1 MPKIVAELT
10 IFQLKKLS
18 EGTHS
23 VGGAPGLKIRIT
35 PNNSYFFLRYTAP
48 NGKRR
53 DFTLGQYPLTSLAD
67 ARDKAR
73 DALRLIKQN
82 IDPIESRQA
91 ERQTKKASQADNQD
105 SSPCFE
111 KVALMWH
118 KERLEGGF
126 YNNDARA
133 GKTTENILRKHVF
146 PTLGSV
152 SVEKITPNKVLE
164 CLKPIWVKTNPTAR
178 KARTYISAVL
188 KFAIGKEFRKN
199 GYDSAALHGPLGT
212 LLDPLKNQIPKSKH
226 HAACAVDEI
235 PLLIKV
241 IHENYDSMS
250 ARACEFAILTA
261 ARSKAVRLATWD
273 EFNLEAGTW
282 QIPME
287 HDKDKSPDRNRTILL
302 SPQAVALL
310 KALPRDIYSSE
321 KHKLVFLNSQLRAF
335 SDTALLMFL
344 RGLHEKRLEQDG
356 IGWVDAVESKK
367 EGHPKVI
374 TLHGTARASF
384 RTWAKDDRFGNNR
397 KFDQEAVELC
407 LLHEKNNKVTD
418 QAGSGLGTAYDRAML
433 DNERRLIMDEWGTF
447 CYSQINKPNEKV
459 AEKN

>member
-82 IDPIESRQA
+82 IDPIDSRQA

-282 QIPME
+282 QIPIE
-287 HDKDKSPDRNRTILL
+287 HDKNKSPDRNRTILL

-321 KHKLVFLNSQLRAF
+321 KHKLVFLNSQLKAF

-356 IGWVDAVESKK
+356 IGWVDPVESKK
-367 EGHPKVI
+367 EDHPKVI

-433 DNERRLIMDEWGTF
+433 DNERRLIMNEWGRF
-447 CYSQINKPNEKV
+447 CYSLIDAAKEEGNKN
-459 AEKN
+459 

>member
-10 IFQLKKLS
+10 IFQLKRLS
-18 EGTHS
+18 NGTHS
-23 VGGAPGLKIRIT
+23 VGGAPGLKIRIN
-35 PNNSYFFLRYTAP
+35 PSSSYFFLRYTAP

-73 DALRLIKQN
+73 DALRLAKQG

-91 ERQTKKASQADNQD
+91 ERQTKKAQETDNQD
-105 SSPCFE
+105 SSICFE

-118 KERLEGGF
+118 KERLDAG
-126 YNNDARA
+126 YYRNDARA

-146 PTLGSV
+146 PVLGSV
-152 SVEKITPNKVLE
+152 PVEKITPNKVLE
-164 CLKPIWVKTNPTAR
+164 CLKPIWAKTNPTAK
-178 KARTYISAVL
+178 KARTYISGIL
-188 KFAIGKEFRKN
+188 KFAIGKELRQN
-199 GYDSAALHGPLGT
+199 PYDPATLHGPLGT
-212 LLDPLKNQIPKSKH
+212 LLDPLKKQIPKAKH

-273 EFNLEAGTW
+273 EFDLEAGTW
-282 QIPME
+282 QIPVE
-287 HDKDKSPDRNRTILL
+287 HDKDKNPDRNRTILL
-302 SPQAVALL
+302 SPQAVELL

-321 KHKLVFLNSQLRAF
+321 EPKLVFLNSQLRAF

-356 IGWVDAVESKK
+356 IGWVDPVESKK
-367 EGHPKVI
+367 EGHSKVI

-384 RTWAKDDRFGNNR
+384 RTWAKDDRVGNNR
-397 KFDQEAVELC
+397 RFDQEAVELC

-433 DNERRLIMDEWGTF
+433 VNERRLIMTEWGNF